1 MAQMKTVI
9 LFPENCTITSTP
21 TKKIHVSWHLT
32 LQKVALSFM
41 NIIDF
46 LFHNIAFYLMHFT
59 ARRRKRSANITPIK
73 PARIY
78 PSKAISKDKSYN
90 GVSAGRAFKTPK
102 EAIIAKSKDQTKG
115 VNEILNPLER
125 LKNNVQDSQKSRL
138 PPPPFVEVGNQ
149 TYKVLPVFLGDPI
162 GIRFILIL

>member
-1 MAQMKTVI
+1 
-9 LFPENCTITSTP
+9 
-21 TKKIHVSWHLT
+21 
-32 LQKVALSFM
+32 M
-41 NIIDF
+41 NIISK
-46 LFHNIAFYLMHFT
+46 LIFYFTISHFT

-78 PSKAISKDKSYN
+78 PSKAISTDKSYN

>member
-1 MAQMKTVI
+1 M
-9 LFPENCTITSTP
+9 
-21 TKKIHVSWHLT
+21 
-32 LQKVALSFM
+32 
-41 NIIDF
+41 D
-46 LFHNIAFYLMHFT
+46 FT

-78 PSKAISKDKSYN
+78 PSKAIPKDKSYN

-149 TYKVLPVFLGDPI
+149 TYKVLPVFLGDNF
-162 GIRFILIL
+162 GIRFM

>member
-1 MAQMKTVI
+1 M
-9 LFPENCTITSTP
+9 
-21 TKKIHVSWHLT
+21 
-32 LQKVALSFM
+32 
-41 NIIDF
+41 D
-46 LFHNIAFYLMHFT
+46 FT

-102 EAIIAKSKDQTKG
+102 EAIIAKSKEQTKG

-149 TYKVLPVFLGDPI
+149 TYKVLPVFLGDNF
-162 GIRFILIL
+162 GIPFIRIINMADNYIFAILVVIRNSTKTVCSFEIWEASAPATIPL